1 MGAEPPTLY
10 PLMRFT
16 DAPAAIEFLERAFG
30 FTRREV
36 IANPDGTIAHAEL
49 MLGPSILM
57 LGSDRDDP
65 RLGRR
70 AGTGWIYVAVAD
82 PDAHCERAR
91 RAGAQIVTAPFDTD
105 YGSRDYAALDPEGN
119 QWHFGTYQPVAAE
132 RSPTSDAEA
141 SIRGVE

>member
-1 MGAEPPTLY
+1 MTSMAPTLY
-10 PLMRFT
+10 PLMRFA

-36 IANPDGTIAHAEL
+36 IPNPDGTIAHAEL
-49 MLGPSILM
+49 TLGPSILM

-70 AGTGWIYVAVAD
+70 AGHGWIYVAVDDA
-82 PDAHCERAR
+82 DAHCRRAR
-91 RAGAQIVTAPFDTD
+91 ERGAEIITEPFDTD

-119 QWHFGTYQPVAAE
+119 QWHFGTYRPAAE
-132 RSPTSDAEA
+132 IVSATATA
-141 SIRGVE
+141 AG